1 MQPEEVGMSGEK
13 TAVVVLNW
21 NGAADTLACLA
32 SLAKVER
39 PAFTTL
45 LVDNA
50 SSDDTVVLVRRAFPA
65 VEILELPRNLGFAG
79 GNNAAFRSLRGRG
92 FDNVV
97 FLNNDTV
104 VDPGFL
110 QPLVESLR
118 DGWVGIASPKI
129 LYMDDPGRIWYAGGV
144 LKPATGLI
152 EHTGIRQPDGPQFD
166 EPKPVGYATG
176 CCLVMRCRD
185 FEAVGGFDERFGMYG
200 EDADLSIKIRERG
213 LVVMYQPASRL
224 WHRVSASSGGEMSLG
239 KQLRK
244 SGAAMTLFAKHG
256 MFSGLALYPLLLP
269 FRAALALLRFQLF
282 RRVSSQVS
290 SIRLDTTP
298 EP

>member
-1 MQPEEVGMSGEK
+1 MNGEK

-21 NGAADTLACLA
+21 NGAADSLACLA
-32 SLAKVER
+32 SLAKVRQPE
-39 PAFTTL
+39 FTTIL
-45 LVDNA
+45 ADNGSTDA
-50 SSDDTVVLVRRAFPA
+50 SVGLVRRAFPE
-65 VEILELPRNLGFAG
+65 VEIFELGRNLGFAG

-110 QPLVESLR
+110 QPLVETLL
-118 DGWVGIASPKI
+118 DGWVGIVAPKI
-129 LYMDDPGRIWYAGGV
+129 LYMDNPGRIWYAGGV
-144 LKPATGLI
+144 VNPATGLI
-152 EHTGIRQPDGPQFD
+152 GHAGIRQPDGPEFD

-176 CCLVMRCRD
+176 CCLAMRCRD
-185 FEAVGGFDERFGMYG
+185 FEAVGGFDERFRMYG
-200 EDADLSIKIRERG
+200 EDIDLSMKIRNRG

-224 WHRVSASSGGEMSLG
+224 WHRVSASSGGEMNLG

-256 MFSGLALYPLLLP
+256 MFSGLLLYPLLLP
-269 FRAALALLRFQLF
+269 FRAVFALLRFQLF
-282 RRVSSQVS
+282 RRVASQK
-290 SIRLDTTP
+290 R
-298 EP
+298 EEA

>member
-1 MQPEEVGMSGEK
+1 VQPEEVGMSGEK
-13 TAVVVLNW
+13 TALIVLNW
-21 NGAADTLACLA
+21 NGARDTLACLA
-32 SLAKVER
+32 SLTKVES

-45 LVDNA
+45 LVDNG
-50 SSDDTVVLVRRAFPA
+50 SSDGTVGLVRQAFPQ

-79 GNNAAFRSLRGRG
+79 GNNAGFASLRGRG
-92 FDNVV
+92 FDSVV

-110 QPLVESLR
+110 QPLLDELQKP
-118 DGWVGIASPKI
+118 WVGIAAPKI

-152 EHTGIRQPDGPQFD
+152 EHTGIRQPDGPRFD
-166 EPKPVGYATG
+166 APKPVGYATG
-176 CCLVMRCRD
+176 CCLAMRRRD
-185 FEAVGGFDERFGMYG
+185 FEAVGGFDERFRMYG
-200 EDADLSIKIRERG
+200 EDVDLSMKIRERG

-256 MFSGLALYPLLLP
+256 MFGGLLLYPLLLP
-269 FRAALALLRFQLF
+269 LRTLFALLRFQLF
-282 RRVSSQVS
+282 RRASSQE
-290 SIRLDTTP
+290 R
-298 EP
+298 EGA

>member
-1 MQPEEVGMSGEK
+1 MRGEK
-13 TAVVVLNW
+13 TAVIVLSW

-39 PAFTTL
+39 PEFTTL

-50 SSDDTVVLVRRAFPA
+50 STDGTVALVRRAFPQ

-92 FDNVV
+92 FDSVV

-104 VDPGFL
+104 VDPEFL
-110 QPLVESLR
+110 QPLLDELKKA
-118 DGWVGIASPKI
+118 WVGIAVPKI

-152 EHTGIRQPDGPQFD
+152 AHTGIRQPDGPRFD
-166 EPKPVGYATG
+166 MPKPVGYATG
-176 CCLVMRCRD
+176 CCVAMRCRV
-185 FEAVGGFDERFGMYG
+185 FEEVGGFDERFRMYG
-200 EDADLSIKIRERG
+200 EDADLSVKVRHCG
-213 LVVMYQPASRL
+213 LAVMYQPASRI
-224 WHRVSASSGGEMSLG
+224 WHRVSASSGGEMNLG

-256 MFSGLALYPLLLP
+256 MFGGLVLYPLLLP
-269 FRAALALLRFQLF
+269 FRALLGLLRFQLF
-282 RRVSSQVS
+282 MRASSQK
-290 SIRLDTTP
+290 REDA
-298 EP
+298 

>member
-1 MQPEEVGMSGEK
+1 MTIGK
-13 TAVVVLNW
+13 TVVIVLSW

-32 SLAKVER
+32 ALAKVDR

-50 SSDDTVVLVRRAFPA
+50 STDGTVELVRRAFPA

-79 GNNAAFRSLRGRG
+79 GNNAGFRSLRGRG
-92 FDNVV
+92 FESVV

-110 QPLVESLR
+110 QPLLDELQKP
-118 DGWVGIASPKI
+118 WVGIAAPKI

-144 LKPATGLI
+144 LESATGLI
-152 EHTGIRQPDGPQFD
+152 EHTGIRQPDGPRFD
-166 EPKPVGYATG
+166 TPEPVWYATG
-176 CCLVMRCRD
+176 CCLGMRCRD
-185 FEAVGGFDERFGMYG
+185 FDAVGGFDERFRMYG
-200 EDADLSIKIRERG
+200 EDVDLSIKVRKRG
-213 LVVMYQPASRL
+213 LVIMYQPASRI
-224 WHRVSASSGGEMSLG
+224 WHRVSASSGGEMNLG

-256 MFSGLALYPLLLP
+256 MIGSLVLYPLLLP
-269 FRAALALLRFQLF
+269 FRAVLGLLRFQLF
-282 RRVSSQVS
+282 RRIASQE
-290 SIRLDTTP
+290 R
-298 EP
+298 EEA

>member
-1 MQPEEVGMSGEK
+1 MSGEK
-13 TAVVVLNW
+13 TAVIVLNW

-32 SLAKVER
+32 SLAKVRQPE
-39 PAFTTL
+39 FTAIL
-45 LVDNA
+45 ADNGSTDA
-50 SSDDTVVLVRRAFPA
+50 SVGLVRRAFPE

-92 FDNVV
+92 FNNVV

-110 QPLVESLR
+110 QPLLDELQKP
-118 DGWVGIASPKI
+118 WVGIAAPKI

-144 LKPATGLI
+144 VRPATGLI
-152 EHTGIRQPDGPQFD
+152 GHTGIRQPDGPPFD
-166 EPKPVGYATG
+166 TPKPVGYATG

-185 FEAVGGFDERFGMYG
+185 FEAVGGFDERFRMYG
-200 EDADLSIKIRERG
+200 EDVDLSMKVRERG

-224 WHRVSASSGGEMSLG
+224 WHRVSASSGGEMNLG

-256 MFSGLALYPLLLP
+256 MFGGLLLYPLLLP
-269 FRAALALLRFQLF
+269 FRALLGLLRFQLF
-282 RRVSSQVS
+282 RRVASQDQEDFS
-290 SIRLDTTP
+290 
-298 EP
+298 